1 MLAECYG
8 LTQDP
13 FRLSPDPK
21 FCYRHANFA
30 KAKAYMEY
38 VLHQGEGFVMVTGQ
52 PGTGKTLLIADLLSD
67 PRTAK
72 VAKAHIRSTQVGAE
86 DSRDRTII
94 AHIPDSEDI
103 PAGFPTG
110 LVLLASRFK
119 PLLIISIAKMIP
131 YPGWTR
137 VCP

>member
-72 VAKAHIRSTQVGAE
+72 VAKAHIRSTQVGFWGRGPQLEQVDHPVESSIGAPEADAVRSQLPRHRRRGAE
-86 DSRDRTII
+86 
-94 AHIPDSEDI
+94 
-103 PAGFPTG
+103 PA
-110 LVLLASRFK
+110 L
-119 PLLIISIAKMIP
+119 
-131 YPGWTR
+131 
-137 VCP
+137 